1 MGRLS
6 KEQIAF
12 GLYATE
18 MDRIEKRHRKL
29 DDVIDIL
36 KSRAEYSLTFGEY
49 AMILAKNGLSMSRLT
64 EDDYDYMRENG
75 INFK

>member
-36 KSRAEYSLTFGEY
+36 RSRTEHSLTFGEY

>member
-36 KSRAEYSLTFGEY
+36 RSRTEHSLTFGEY

-75 INFK
+75 INFM

>member
-36 KSRAEYSLTFGEY
+36 KSRTEYSLTFGEY

>member
-1 MGRLS
+1 MGRLT

-18 MDRIEKRHRKL
+18 MDKIENRHRRL
-29 DDVIDIL
+29 DEVINIL
-36 KSRAEYSLTFGEY
+36 KAKAEHSLTLGEY
-49 AMILAKNGLSMSRLT
+49 AMILAKNGFSMSRLT
-64 EDDYDYMRENG
+64 DDDYDYMQENG

>member
-18 MDRIEKRHRKL
+18 MDKIEKRHRKL

-36 KSRAEYSLTFGEY
+36 NIAIIISRHIVKVIIT
-49 AMILAKNGLSMSRLT
+49 
-64 EDDYDYMRENG
+64 
-75 INFK
+75 

>member
-36 KSRAEYSLTFGEY
+36 KSRTEHSLTFGEY
-49 AMILAKNGLSMSRLT
+49 AMILAKNGLSMSMLT

>member
-18 MDRIEKRHRKL
+18 MDRIEKQHRKL

-36 KSRAEYSLTFGEY
+36 KSRTEHSLTFGEY

>member
-29 DDVIDIL
+29 DDVIYIL
-36 KSRAEYSLTFGEY
+36 KSRTEHSLTFGEY

>member
-18 MDRIEKRHRKL
+18 MDKIEKRHRKL

-36 KSRAEYSLTFGEY
+36 KSKTEHSLTFGEY

-64 EDDYDYMRENG
+64 EDDYDYMREND

>member
-29 DDVIDIL
+29 DDVIYIL
-36 KSRAEYSLTFGEY
+36 QSKAEHSLTFGEY

>member
-18 MDRIEKRHRKL
+18 MERLEKRHRKL

-36 KSRAEYSLTFGEY
+36 KSKAEHSLTFGEY
-49 AMILAKNGLSMSRLT
+49 AMILAKSGLSMSSLT

>member
-18 MDRIEKRHRKL
+18 MDKIEKRHRKL
-29 DDVIDIL
+29 DDVISIL
-36 KSRAEYSLTFGEY
+36 KSKTDYSLTFGEC
-49 AMILAKNGLSMSRLT
+49 AMLFAKNGLSMRRLK
-64 EDDYDYMRENG
+64 EDDYDYMQENG

>member
-36 KSRAEYSLTFGEY
+36 KSRTEHSLTFGEY
-49 AMILAKNGLSMSRLT
+49 AMILGKNGLFMSRLT

>member
-1 MGRLS
+1 MGRLT

-18 MDRIEKRHRKL
+18 MDKIEKRHRKL
-29 DDVIDIL
+29 DEVISIL
-36 KSRAEYSLTFGEY
+36 KAKAEHSLTFGEY

-64 EDDYDYMRENG
+64 EDDYDYMREND

>member
-1 MGRLS
+1 MGRLT

-18 MDRIEKRHRKL
+18 MDKIEKRHRKL
-29 DDVIDIL
+29 DKVISIL
-36 KSRAEYSLTFGEY
+36 KAKAEHSLTFGEY

>member
-18 MDRIEKRHRKL
+18 MDKIEKRHRKL
-29 DDVIDIL
+29 DGVIDIL
-36 KSRAEYSLTFGEY
+36 KSKAEHSLTFGEY

>member
-18 MDRIEKRHRKL
+18 MDKIEKRHRKL

-36 KSRAEYSLTFGEY
+36 KSRNEHCITFGEY

-64 EDDYDYMRENG
+64 ADDYDYMQENG

>member
-1 MGRLS
+1 MGRLT

-18 MDRIEKRHRKL
+18 MDKIEKRHRKL
-29 DDVIDIL
+29 DEVISIL
-36 KSRAEYSLTFGEY
+36 KAKTEYSLTFGEY
-49 AMILAKNGLSMSRLT
+49 SMILAKNGLSMSRLT

>member
-1 MGRLS
+1 MGRLT

-18 MDRIEKRHRKL
+18 MDKIEKRHKKL
-29 DDVIDIL
+29 DEVISIL
-36 KSRAEYSLTFGEY
+36 KAKTEYSLTFGEY

>member
-18 MDRIEKRHRKL
+18 MDKIKKRHRQL
-29 DDVIDIL
+29 DNVINIL
-36 KSRAEYSLTFGEY
+36 KSRVEHSLTFGEY
-49 AMILAKNGLSMSRLT
+49 AMVLAKNGLSMSRLT

-75 INFK
+75 INFN

>member
-1 MGRLS
+1 MGRLT

-18 MDRIEKRHRKL
+18 MDKIEKRHRKL
-29 DDVIDIL
+29 DEVISIL
-36 KSRAEYSLTFGEY
+36 KAKAEHSLTFGEY